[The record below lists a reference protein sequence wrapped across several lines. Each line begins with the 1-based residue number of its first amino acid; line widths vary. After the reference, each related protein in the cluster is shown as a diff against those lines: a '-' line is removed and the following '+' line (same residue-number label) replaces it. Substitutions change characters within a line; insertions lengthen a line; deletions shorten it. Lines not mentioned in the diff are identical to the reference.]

1 MKQAENNSKGIGGDD
16 ITTIVSALVEAVAID
31 EEEEDVPCNDDA
43 GGSNDADAAAS
54 TSSEPRLH
62 LVRNVT
68 TGKFLDASGAASS
81 DPTTIYLQPR
91 NGRPAQLFSFEKDG
105 RIASALATGDH
116 TTTPPPPTTTTTQ
129 QQTQQ
134 LQQYV
139 LTAEWNAERQS
150 YSRVVRW
157 TGASKVRDTADAAW
171 DPTADGT
178 IMHRAT
184 GQVLGLGLNRIGWR
198 GCKLHLYDPDPHN
211 DLQQFQVLPIDL
223 IK

>member
-1 MKQAENNSKGIGGDD
+1 MKQVENSNSKGIGGDD
-16 ITTIVSALVEAVAID
+16 ITIVSALVEAVAID
-31 EEEEDVPCNDDA
+31 EEEEDVTYNDDG
-43 GGSNDADAAAS
+43 GGSNGAAAAAS
-54 TSSEPRLH
+54 ASATGALSASSVSASPSSAPRLH

-105 RIASALATGDH
+105 RIVSALA
-116 TTTPPPPTTTTTQ
+116 TTTTQ
-129 QQTQQ
+129 Q
-134 LQQYV
+134 LKYV
-139 LTAEWNAERQS
+139 LTAEWSAERQS
-150 YSRVVRW
+150 CSRVVRW
-157 TGASKVRDTADAAW
+157 TEASKVRDTADAAW
-171 DPTADGT
+171 DLTADGT
-178 IMHRAT
+178 VMHRAT